1 MEFLLYEVKEHIGIL
16 TITRPDALNA
26 LNKAVMAEFMNKLD
40 DISVSE
46 IRCLIITGAGEKS
59 FVAGADIGEMK
70 GFTSEQAEKYS
81 ADGNALM
88 ERLENMPMPVIA
100 AVNGFA
106 LGGGCE
112 VALACD
118 IRLASENAVFAL
130 PEVSL
135 GISPGFGGV
144 QRITRAVGIAKAKEL
159 VFTARKVKAEEALEL
174 GLVNAIHPLAELM
187 NAATQMAEQ
196 IAANAPMGVRA
207 AKKIANDII
216 RLTPEE
222 STLQEISL
230 FGRCFAS
237 NDQKQ
242 AMSAFVEK
250 RKPEPFTGA

>member
-118 IRLASENAVFAL
+118 IRLTSENAVFAL

-250 RKPEPFTGA
+250 RKPEPFTGR